1 MAESKELLSEGM
13 TAPDFTLP
21 STEGDIALSA
31 LRGRTVVLYFYPKAD
46 TPGCTREACA
56 FRDLKAEMAALGAVV
71 IGVSKDK
78 PAALEKFQA
87 KYGLNFPLASDADLA
102 VHEAYGAWAPKTLY
116 GKTALGVV
124 RSTFVIDGE
133 GVVRK
138 AWRKVK
144 VDGHDAKV
152 LEVVKGL
159 AS

>member
-1 MAESKELLSEGM
+1 MAEANNPLVEGM
-13 TAPDFTLP
+13 AAPDFTVP
-21 STEGDIALSA
+21 STEGDVSLSA

-71 IGVSKDK
+71 LGISKDK
-78 PAALEKFQA
+78 PAALEKFRA
-87 KYGLNFPLASDADLA
+87 KYGLNFPLLSDADLS

-116 GKTALGVV
+116 GRTALGVV
-124 RSTFVIDGE
+124 RSTFVIDRE

-144 VDGHDAKV
+144 VDGHDAQV
-152 LEVVKGL
+152 LAVVRGL
-159 AS
+159 AG

>member
-1 MAESKELLSEGM
+1 MAESKNLLSEGM
-13 TAPDFTLP
+13 AAPDFTLP
-21 STEGDIALSA
+21 STDGDIALSA

-71 IGVSKDK
+71 IGVSKDR
-78 PAALEKFQA
+78 PAALEKFKA
-87 KYGLNFPLASDADLA
+87 KYGLNFPLASDPDLA
-102 VHEAYGAWAPKTLY
+102 IHEAYGAWGPKTLY

-159 AS
+159 AG

>member
-1 MAESKELLSEGM
+1 MADKKDLLTEGLA
-13 TAPDFTLP
+13 APDFTAP
-21 STEGDIALSA
+21 STEGDITLSA
-31 LRGRTVVLYFYPKAD
+31 LRGRTVVLYFYPKDD

-78 PAALEKFQA
+78 PASHEKFKT
-87 KYGLNFPLASDADLA
+87 KYGLNFPLVSDPDLSI
-102 VHEAYGAWAPKTLY
+102 HEAYGAWAPKTLY

-124 RSTFVIDGE
+124 RSTFVIDGA

-138 AWRKVK
+138 AWRGVK

-152 LEVVKGL
+152 LEVVRGL

>member
-1 MAESKELLSEGM
+1 MAESKDLLTEGM
-13 TAPDFTLP
+13 TAPDFTLA
-21 STEGDIALSA
+21 STEGEISLSA

-71 IGVSKDK
+71 VGVSKDK
-78 PAALEKFQA
+78 PAAVERFKA
-87 KYGLNFPLASDADLA
+87 KYGLNFPLASDPELA
-102 VHEAYGAWAPKTLY
+102 VHEAYGAWEPKTLY

-133 GVVRK
+133 GVVRR

-152 LEVVKGL
+152 LAVVKGL
-159 AS
+159 AG